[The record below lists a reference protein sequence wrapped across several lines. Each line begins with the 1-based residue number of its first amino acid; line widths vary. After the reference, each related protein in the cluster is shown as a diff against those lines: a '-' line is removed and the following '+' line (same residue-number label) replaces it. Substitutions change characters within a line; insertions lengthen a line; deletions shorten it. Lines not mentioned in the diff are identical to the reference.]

1 MFKNQFSNIIHRKFK
16 LFWEFATLDRIEG
29 LQIKVLIYSCFNK
42 KWISYIHTTQTKA
55 SWTSVWYSIFCRPF
69 DSVFILHMKWDDQS
83 SPFPTIAIHH
93 MDWKVLWQRVFFPG
107 CPAFLASEMAAV
119 AVLCHVNGPSIH
131 WFSQVMFT
139 GLSQNDSRTLL
150 SDTQSHYLV
159 YTTKV
164 KNSYWKNDSFI

>member
-93 MDWKVLWQRVFFPG
+93 MDWKVLWQRVLVSRLSFIFG
-107 CPAFLASEMAAV
+107 VWVGSGSWLS
-119 AVLCHVNGPSIH
+119 
-131 WFSQVMFT
+131 WKRSQSPLVFT
-139 GLSQNDSRTLL
+139 GDVHWSIPEWP
-150 SDTQSHYLV
+150 SDTPLKPLQIWICWIPMFFFLHFP
-159 YTTKV
+159 
-164 KNSYWKNDSFI
+164 NIF